1 MAVRNR
7 LMGRNRLTGAGSAIV
22 LAVCLGLA
30 GCGKSAPKGE
40 DAAVADPSAVA
51 ALVNGQPIYVS
62 DVELEAKVQD
72 LIDNGEKLE
81 VDSAEFNEILDQLI
95 DVKLL
100 AMEAMSRGLDEE
112 PESRHRLASARD
124 NILGN
129 ILVDRVVEER
139 VDEAAIKKMYET
151 QIAIWELGDEAHV
164 RHILA
169 PSKEEIDKIA
179 AELKSGVD
187 FAVLASRKSTDEA
200 TRMEGG
206 DLGYMTAEEA
216 TPEFAKVIRD
226 TPTGG
231 VSKPFETDMGWH
243 IAKIDERRK
252 EQPPSIE
259 ELRGPI
265 LKHLT
270 MMQIGEVLKELRT
283 EAKIEKQTSPRNS
296 TLDVDPFETPA
307 EEPAAKPGPAPEP
320 ALVPPSF
327 EASVPRPPVSD
338 SRNEPA
344 AAAPAAAASPPPAA
358 TTKPAPAKPEA
369 ASAKPAAVKPAAAT
383 PAPATTA
390 PASAKTTTPT
400 PAKTTAPAP
409 AKPTATPATSQLRPS
424 TTPPAAPP
432 PAAGAPAPS
441 GPVSETRQGDGQ

>member
-1 MAVRNR
+1 MAMRNR
-7 LMGRNRLTGAGSAIV
+7 LLGVGSAV
-22 LAVCLGLA
+22 VLGLA
-30 GCGKSAPKGE
+30 LGLGGCGKQAPRHE
-40 DAAVADPSAVA
+40 DAAMADPSAVA
-51 ALVNGQPIYVS
+51 AQVNGEPIYVS
-62 DVELEAKVQD
+62 DVELEAKVQN
-72 LIDNGEKLE
+72 LIDDGEKLE

-95 DVKLL
+95 DIKLL
-100 AMEAMSRGLDEE
+100 AMEAISRGLDEE

-169 PSKEEIDKIA
+169 PAREDIEKIA
-179 AELKSGVD
+179 AELKAGAD
-187 FAVLASRKSTDEA
+187 FAVVASKRSADEA

-243 IAKIDERRK
+243 IAKIDDRRK

-270 MMQIGEVLKELRT
+270 MMQIGEVLKELRK
-283 EAKIEKQTSPRNS
+283 ESKIEKQTSPRNS
-296 TLDVDPFETPA
+296 TLDVDSFETAP
-307 EEPAAKPGPAPEP
+307 AKP
-320 ALVPPSF
+320 ALPPSF
-327 EASVPRPPVSD
+327 EASAPRPPVSD
-338 SRNEPA
+338 LREAAPEVTPPA
-344 AAAPAAAASPPPAA
+344 AAP
-358 TTKPAPAKPEA
+358 
-369 ASAKPAAVKPAAAT
+369 
-383 PAPATTA
+383 
-390 PASAKTTTPT
+390 
-400 PAKTTAPAP
+400 APAP
-409 AKPTATPATSQLRPS
+409 AKPPTTKPAAPAPATSTPAAPPLRATTTPPQAPPPATATPAPT
-424 TTPPAAPP
+424 
-432 PAAGAPAPS
+432 
-441 GPVSETRQGDGQ
+441 GPVGETRPGDGQ

>member
-1 MAVRNR
+1 MAMRNR
-7 LMGRNRLTGAGSAIV
+7 LLGVGSALV
-22 LAVCLGLA
+22 LALALGLA
-30 GCGKSAPKGE
+30 GCGKQAPARE
-40 DAAVADPSAVA
+40 DAAMADPSAVA
-51 ALVNGQPIYVS
+51 AQVNGEPIYVS
-62 DVELEAKVQD
+62 DVELEAKVQN
-72 LIDNGEKLE
+72 LIDDGEKLE

-95 DVKLL
+95 DIKLL

-112 PESRHRLASARD
+112 PESRHRLATARD

-169 PSKEEIDKIA
+169 PTKEDIDKIA
-179 AELKSGVD
+179 GELKGGAD
-187 FAVLASRKSTDEA
+187 FAVVASRRSADDA

-231 VSKPFETDMGWH
+231 ISKPFETDMGWH

-252 EQPPSIE
+252 ERPPSIE

-270 MMQIGEVLKELRT
+270 MMQIGEVLKELRK
-283 EAKIEKQTSPRNS
+283 ESRIEKQTSPRNS
-296 TLDVDPFETPA
+296 TLDVDSFDAPA
-307 EEPAAKPGPAPEP
+307 AEPARPV
-320 ALVPPSF
+320 LPPSF
-327 EASVPRPPVSD
+327 EASAPRPPVGD
-338 SRNEPA
+338 LGDG
-344 AAAPAAAASPPPAA
+344 APAPAAASPPPAPVV
-358 TTKPAPAKPEA
+358 TPAPATPTGGSSGAAPRVAATTTPRATTTVTQPATAVKPPVTAVKPPVTA
-369 ASAKPAAVKPAAAT
+369 AAPAPAAGPKPAAPPPKPAAT
-383 PAPATTA
+383 APATTA
-390 PASAKTTTPT
+390 PTPT
-400 PAKTTAPAP
+400 
-409 AKPTATPATSQLRPS
+409 
-424 TTPPAAPP
+424 
-432 PAAGAPAPS
+432 
-441 GPVSETRQGDGQ
+441 GPVGETRPGDGQ

>member
-7 LMGRNRLTGAGSAIV
+7 PMGRNSLMAMGSAIV

-30 GCGKSAPKGE
+30 ACGKSVPKGE

-72 LIDNGEKLE
+72 LIDQGERLE

-151 QIAIWELGDEAHV
+151 QIAIWELGEEAHV

-169 PSKEEIDKIA
+169 PTKEEVDKIA
-179 AELKSGVD
+179 AELKGGVD
-187 FAVLASRKSTDEA
+187 FAVLASRKSADEA

-216 TPEFAKVIRD
+216 TPEFARVIRD

-231 VSKPFETDMGWH
+231 ISKPFETDMGWH

-307 EEPAAKPGPAPEP
+307 EEPAAKPDPAPVP

-327 EASVPRPPVSD
+327 EASAPRPPVSE
-338 SRNEPA
+338 SRD
-344 AAAPAAAASPPPAA
+344 AAPAATPPAETPPAKPASAAAKPAPAPA
-358 TTKPAPAKPEA
+358 TTKPAA
-369 ASAKPAAVKPAAAT
+369 AKPAAPKPATPKPAT
-383 PAPATTA
+383 ASPAPATAA
-390 PASAKTTTPT
+390 PATT
-400 PAKTTAPAP
+400 
-409 AKPTATPATSQLRPS
+409 QLRPS

-432 PAAGAPAPS
+432 PATGAPAPS